1 MRRDILINYIKGSVV
16 KIETDCLILDNNGIG
31 YKIFCSPKELSQIN
45 PGLEITIYTYLIHK
59 EDNMTLFG
67 FVKEKNLKGFEYLL
81 KVDGVGP
88 KLALKALSF
97 YDIDEIY
104 SAIESENI
112 EKLKK
117 IPGLGP
123 KMVNKLLFELKG
135 KLPDTFSTDSSDNG
149 FNRDIISALLNFGY
163 QEADIKTALNKYK
176 PETQDFQTEFKKYI
190 KILAKKI

>member
-1 MRRDILINYIKGSVV
+1 LIKYIKGLVV
-16 KIETDCLILDNNGIG
+16 KKESDCLILDNNGIG
-31 YKIFCSPKELSQIN
+31 YKIFCSSRELSQIN
-45 PGLEITIYTYLIHK
+45 TGSEATIYTYLVHK

-67 FVKEKNLKGFEYLL
+67 FVKEKNLEGFEYLL

-88 KLALKALSF
+88 KLALKILSF
-97 YDIDEIY
+97 YDIDEVY

-117 IPGLGP
+117 VPGLGP

-135 KLPDTFSTDSSDNG
+135 KLPDTFINDTPDND

-163 QEADIKTALNKYK
+163 QESDIRAALNKYK

-190 KILAKKI
+190 KILAKKL